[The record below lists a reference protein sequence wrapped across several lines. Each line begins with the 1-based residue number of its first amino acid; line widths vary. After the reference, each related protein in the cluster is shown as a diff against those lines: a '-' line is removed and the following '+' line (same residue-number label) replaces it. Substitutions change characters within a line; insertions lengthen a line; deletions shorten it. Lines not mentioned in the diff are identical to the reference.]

1 MASLRAPWETREMET
16 QHLDDELAAVLR
28 TLRLA
33 QAQMQILKSQ
43 YKKNATV
50 ANEIENLAVALE
62 MIVKKLG
69 LLES

>member
-1 MASLRAPWETREMET
+1 MET
-16 QHLDDELAAVLR
+16 QDLDDELAAVLR

-33 QAQMQILKSQ
+33 QAQMQILKSH

-50 ANEIENLAVALE
+50 ANEIENLAIALE

-69 LLES
+69 LLEP